1 MPIVTIT
8 RQLGSQGDAIGRALA
23 EQLGF
28 RYLDKLGIADAMR
41 VYGGDVEA
49 SAPEIEE
56 KQPSFWERL
65 NEERRRHSIMLRS
78 AVYSFAIEDN
88 CVLVGV
94 GASMLL
100 KELSHVL
107 KVLTIAPL
115 EIRVQRVMRDGSLDR
130 AGPVDQETALE
141 MVRSKDRET
150 AGYLRYLFNL
160 DYLNPK
166 LYDFVL
172 NTGRWQVP
180 AAADYLSELLEL
192 PEISTTVESTERLE
206 DLALGSLV
214 EARLVNN
221 AGIWVHGLRA
231 TAERGEITLT
241 GEVITDEDRDVAEE
255 IAAAVPGVR
264 GVINELRIQPPPLTG
279 M

>member
-8 RQLGSQGDAIGRALA
+8 RQLGSRGDATGRALA

-78 AVYSFAIEDN
+78 AVYSFVLEDN

-100 KELSHVL
+100 KDLSHVL

-115 EIRVQRVMRDGSLDR
+115 EIRVQRVMREGSLDR

-150 AGYLRYLFNL
+150 AGYLRYLFNV

-172 NTGRWQVP
+172 NTGRWEVP
-180 AAADYLSELLEL
+180 AAADYLSELLKL

>member
-180 AAADYLSELLEL
+180 AAADYLSELLDL
-192 PEISTTVESTERLE
+192 PEISKTVESTERLE